1 MTEESKDLVV
11 VDQPEAKPA
20 KRYRLLARAQ
30 MHGAVREPGYVFTLP
45 DGELG
50 PHRTVLASHHGAQ
63 ITDHI
68 NATQELKDEP
78 LYEEF
83 VEPEAN
89 VEHDK
94 PLFDISK
101 VETKKD

>member
-1 MTEESKDLVV
+1 MTEETKDIVV
-11 VDQPEAKPA
+11 FKDEPKPA

-50 PHRTVLASHHGAQ
+50 PHRTVVASQHGAQ

-68 NATQELKDEP
+68 NSTQELKDEP

-89 VEHDK
+89 VEKQK

-101 VETKKD
+101 AEPKKD